1 VGRSCAKKQDTY
13 PLAACMKRHTR
24 YQGAIVQDDKLLLIK
39 AVELA
44 TSELY
49 YLIPGGGRED
59 GESEAACVQREML
72 EETHLQVLVE
82 RLLLE
87 MGAFPGDQTYQRYR
101 TYLCRVVGGEA
112 SPGWEPEDA
121 AAPLSTMLE
130 IGWFDLNNPEGWD
143 PLLVSTPYTYPQ
155 VLLIREALYGRSDS

>member
-1 VGRSCAKKQDTY
+1 
-13 PLAACMKRHTR
+13 MKRHTR
-24 YQGAIVQDDKLLLIK
+24 YQGAIVHENKLLLIK

-44 TSELY
+44 SNELY

-59 GESEAACVQREML
+59 GESEEECVRREML
-72 EETHLQVLVE
+72 EETHLQVRVE
-82 RLLLE
+82 RLLVE
-87 MGAFPGDQTYQRYR
+87 REAFPGDQTYQRYK
-101 TYLCRVVGGEA
+101 TYLCRVAGGEA

-130 IGWFDLNNPEGWD
+130 IVWFDLNDPEGWD

-155 VLLIREALYGRSDS
+155 ALMIREALEGQSGV

>member
-1 VGRSCAKKQDTY
+1 
-13 PLAACMKRHTR
+13 MKRHTR
-24 YQGAIVQDDKLLLIK
+24 YQGAIVQDGRLLLIK

-44 TSELY
+44 TNELY

-59 GESEAACVQREML
+59 GESEAECIIREML
-72 EETHLQVLVE
+72 EETHLQVQVE
-82 RLLLE
+82 RLLVE
-87 MGAFPGDQTYQRYR
+87 REAFPGDQTYQRYK

-130 IGWFDLNNPEGWD
+130 IVWFDLDKPEGWD
-143 PLLVSTPYTYPQ
+143 SLLVSTPYTYPQ
-155 VLLIREALYGRSDS
+155 VVKIREALQSEREH